1 MKCTSCGCKKL
12 IKTREPFGSWGQ
24 DVTGYADKTLVIYS
38 CFDCGHLEFFSTDAV
53 DEYKE
58 NLSRKSTILIELEK
72 LRKEL
77 KELENIEICYEIE
90 HMEKQLRSLDIT
102 IKEQMELTEKLK
114 VLKSQTNEIP
124 NKTINSHRLADK
136 KIIIKRQIKEL
147 EKELITIE
155 ENISKVDI
163 IGE

>member
-77 KELENIEICYEIE
+77 KELENIEICYERE